1 MREANAKKSGMIQKW
16 VLPSAG
22 GCCWCVSI
30 ASPLSPIV
38 SFELH
43 CMTTTQQDTAVGR
56 LLFPSL
62 PPQLY
67 VWRTYECQRSLRP
80 SEDAEGIPQLS
91 STFVDR
97 QTDCDNVTPSTRYCG
112 LTSTSS
118 YIYLDFLVWHSQVHL
133 SWRTFGQNWRAQ
145 RPETWGFSSC
155 QMERREMRSVEFT
168 SRRFFFLSDLW
179 MSRACTPT
187 RCPQAK
193 FDPRSRKGMFL
204 GFPKVAIQPLQQ
216 RIDVKINHIL
226 GS

>member
-118 YIYLDFLVWHSQVHL
+118 YIYLDLHVETCRNSTRAL
-133 SWRTFGQNWRAQ
+133 RAQ
-145 RPETWGFSSC
+145 TPRHWKDRNQNNEISPHNLNTAQNVKRLCLVSFNPPSSPWC
-155 QMERREMRSVEFT
+155 DMTCARRTCRI
-168 SRRFFFLSDLW
+168 
-179 MSRACTPT
+179 
-187 RCPQAK
+187 
-193 FDPRSRKGMFL
+193 KGRE
-204 GFPKVAIQPLQQ
+204 KW
-216 RIDVKINHIL
+216 
-226 GS
+226 S